1 MALKTFP
8 FLKIRK
14 ESDKPVVSN
23 DLMVDGMNIIDWDV
37 LRDEELYESER
48 ISHKLQLITK
58 SKHSI
63 LIYGNTRKI
72 EFRHYNEWG
81 LQSTTVCVTDGII
94 LKHHYKTSEIKH
106 IIRRELKSMGVKNT
120 NMISVGDAID
130 TFVEKYIKRE
140 KVKIFI

>member
-48 ISHKLQLITK
+48 V
-58 SKHSI
+58 SI
-63 LIYGNTRKI
+63 AFLYM
-72 EFRHYNEWG
+72 
-81 LQSTTVCVTDGII
+81 
-94 LKHHYKTSEIKH
+94 EIQ
-106 IIRRELKSMGVKNT
+106 
-120 NMISVGDAID
+120 
-130 TFVEKYIKRE
+130 EK
-140 KVKIFI
+140 